1 MVYSMM
7 YFNCQTSFYIE
18 RKRRGREQESGETE
32 KERVCVRD
40 GEWQK
45 EEVASVVK
53 WAIEET

>member
-1 MVYSMM
+1 M